1 MQLRDL
7 WLAEISKAGDAGIAR
22 VNAVKWL
29 SRATLDIIGL
39 AGETRIPK
47 CHDRQTIYRHET
59 GFNYNFEA
67 LNPSGEVNELN
78 AAFSVLFNPT
88 GISRLLMF
96 LQGMMPIFRA
106 IVCLQCFTALDAAHI
121 IAHLADG
128 YQ

>member
-1 MQLRDL
+1 M
-7 WLAEISKAGDAGIAR
+7 
-22 VNAVKWL
+22 KWL

-39 AGETRIPK
+39 AGETRVSK
-47 CHDRQTIYRHET
+47 CHDRQVFYERET

-96 LQGMMPIFRA
+96 LQGIMPLFRI
-106 IVCLQCFTALDAAHI
+106 IVCIACFMAFNAAHI